1 MGQWRTPQKPAS
13 KTFTP
18 SGFYQGV
25 VTEVVATELDPY
37 KIKVNVPRLGHT
49 NAGPFPYVGPP
60 PQIADDVW
68 VSFHEGRPNDLI
80 IFNAGHQNNDDIT
93 EGVYRFGGA
102 TEEFGVTVHIEPT
115 SHADSNRASIRLDK
129 TMLAGGGDTSGN
141 NGATAGDF
149 GIYDYQTGQW
159 TMYHSGAWGGYT
171 DSTYNGVVRSSLANW
186 DNTSIGF
193 RGGNKHGTPSGNY
206 YRSLTIYPSYDT
218 SSGTGTEVFYMSWN
232 DSGGAGATAPHSNGN
247 SYYWIQLGKYGYW
260 GGSIH
265 PTEDDTFDLG
275 WSSYR
280 WDDIYATNSSIQTSD
295 VNLKK
300 DIEDTDLGL
309 DFIKSLR
316 PVSYKWRETK
326 GEPGTRKHYGFIGQE
341 VETVLGDKASETA
354 IWTKTVAP
362 AEEEIKQTEV
372 AGPDGKTYM
381 DGPVRPARD
390 EETRQG
396 LRYGELIAPAVKA
409 IQELDFK
416 VQEAISLSNSAN
428 DYVQDFDAKMLAK
441 QPAADAESAKI
452 IELEERIAALEAG

>member
-80 IFNAGHQNNDDIT
+80 IFNAGHQNNDDIS

-115 SHADSNRASIRLDK
+115 SHADSSRASMRLDK
-129 TMLAGGGDTSGN
+129 TSLTGGGSTAGLQ
-141 NGATAGDF
+141 GATAGDF
-149 GIYDYQTGQW
+149 GLYDYQTGGW
-159 TMYHSGAWGGYT
+159 TMFHSGAWGGYST
-171 DSTYNGVVRSSLANW
+171 STYGGVARSSLANW
-186 DNTSIGF
+186 NNTSFGVYA
-193 RGGNKHGTPSGNY
+193 GNRHGTPSGDY
-206 YRSLTIYPSYDT
+206 YRGIVFYPSYS
-218 SSGTGTEVFYMSWN
+218 SSGTGYEVLFINWIDHTSP
-232 DSGGAGATAPHSNGN
+232 SQTAPSANGD
-247 SYYWIQLGKYGYW
+247 SYYWITIGRYGYW
-260 GGSIH
+260 GGSFY

-275 WSSYR
+275 RSTYR
-280 WDDIYATNSSIQTSD
+280 WDDVYATNSSIQTSD
-295 VNLKK
+295 ANLKK
-300 DIEDTDLGL
+300 DIEDSDLGL

-326 GEPGTRKHYGFIGQE
+326 GEPGTRKHYGLIGQE

-354 IWTKTVAP
+354 FWTKTTTP
-362 AEEEIKQTEV
+362 AEEEMKQTESV
-372 AGPDGKTYM
+372 GPDGETYM

-396 LRYGELIAPAVKA
+396 LRYGELIAPLIKA
-409 IQELDFK
+409 IQEL
-416 VQEAISLSNSAN
+416 EA
-428 DYVQDFDAKMLAK
+428 
-441 QPAADAESAKI
+441 
-452 IELEERIAALEAG
+452 RIAALES